1 MKVNVLSRLKIV
13 SAVQVKQVKG
23 SDYPAEANA
32 FVKKL
37 MKLVNNG
44 TIEISSNEVDHADV
58 PVVRY
63 TTDSGK
69 SVEFF
74 MESYDGKWYTF
85 EDMNKPCDP
94 KKVIEKL
101 LSKNLPKAKTPA
113 SGGLPEVSE
122 KERLDLYNS
131 LDTRTK
137 KAVDSSIDYLKKAG
151 ETVFN
156 SLFAD
161 DWLQHSIFGSNIRTK
176 GFKENFK
183 TCVLCIAPFF
193 NKLFDK
199 KIHTKLFKEDLEK
212 YSKSSNFPF
221 DSVEEWLEEDYNGAK
236 SIDQVA
242 ERRADYRIDHLRKI
256 QKYLEKRM

>member
-1 MKVNVLSRLKIV
+1 MKVNVLARLKIV

-23 SDYPAEANA
+23 SDYPNEANA

-44 TIEISSNEVDHADV
+44 TIEVSSNEVDHADV

-94 KKVIEKL
+94 KKVIDNL
-101 LSKNLPKAKTPA
+101 LSNDLPKVKTPA

-122 KERLDLYNS
+122 KERLELYNS

-137 KAVDSSIDYLKKAG
+137 KVVDMAIDYLKQSV
-151 ETVFN
+151 EHDN
-156 SLFAD
+156 SLYAD
-161 DWLQHSIFGSNIRTK
+161 DWLKHSIFGECIRSK
-176 GFKENFK
+176 AFKDNFSK
-183 TCVLCIAPFF
+183 CLLCVAPFF
-193 NKLFDK
+193 NKLLDK
-199 KIHTKLFKEDLEK
+199 KVQVDLMRKSTEHYLNSPLFMYESPEEFFRKLGVKDLEGAAEK
-212 YSKSSNFPF
+212 RAG
-221 DSVEEWLEEDYNGAK
+221 WHLESLK
-236 SIDQVA
+236 
-242 ERRADYRIDHLRKI
+242 KI
-256 QKYLEKRM
+256 QKYLEKYM